1 VPAVFLGYA
10 QADAGEKLRQIR
22 IFDPNWW
29 WTSELS
35 DTELKQLI
43 HDQISKSIELK
54 EACGELGILW
64 VDPNSVES
72 AREER
77 MDIAMAAPRSLL
89 REISVAAGKP
99 ILRGIHHL
107 ALVTDNMRMT
117 LDFYV
122 RVLGMPIVHGLRTP
136 SRPAAASHAHGN
148 GAPPHSNIPHYFLDM
163 GGDSLLAFFEYPE
176 GIAKVDRD
184 AIGAMQHVS
193 FACGPKRYHE
203 ILERLK
209 ANGVAINA
217 GPLLVI
223 PPAIH
228 SFYFFDPNGVRLEI
242 TSDLEGD
249 DEDLQVIRSCSMN
262 ETELRAELETIS
274 TDRAWIDEMVAA
286 MTPAAIDTRDT
297 PLPSR

>member
-1 VPAVFLGYA
+1 
-10 QADAGEKLRQIR
+10 
-22 IFDPNWW
+22 
-29 WTSELS
+29 
-35 DTELKQLI
+35 
-43 HDQISKSIELK
+43 
-54 EACGELGILW
+54 
-64 VDPNSVES
+64 
-72 AREER
+72 

-136 SRPAAASHAHGN
+136 SRPAGASHAHGN

-193 FACGPKRYHE
+193 FACGPRRYHE

-228 SFYFFDPNGVRLEI
+228 SFYFFDPNGIRLEI
-242 TSDLEGD
+242 TSDLDGD

-286 MTPAAIDTRDT
+286 MTPAAIDSRDT
-297 PLPSR
+297 LLPSR

>member
-1 VPAVFLGYA
+1 
-10 QADAGEKLRQIR
+10 
-22 IFDPNWW
+22 
-29 WTSELS
+29 
-35 DTELKQLI
+35 
-43 HDQISKSIELK
+43 
-54 EACGELGILW
+54 
-64 VDPNSVES
+64 
-72 AREER
+72 
-77 MDIAMAAPRSLL
+77 MDIAMAASRSLS

-136 SRPAAASHAHGN
+136 SRPAGASHAHGN

-163 GGDSLLAFFEYPE
+163 GGDSLLAFFEYPK

-193 FACGPKRYHE
+193 FACGPRRYHQ

-209 ANGVAINA
+209 ANGVTINA

-228 SFYFFDPNGVRLEI
+228 SFYFFDPNGIRLEI

-249 DEDLQVIRSCSMN
+249 EEGLQVIRSCSMT

-274 TDRAWIDEMVAA
+274 SDRAWIDEMVAA
-286 MTPAAIDTRDT
+286 MTRDEIGSRDT
-297 PLPSR
+297 PPPSR